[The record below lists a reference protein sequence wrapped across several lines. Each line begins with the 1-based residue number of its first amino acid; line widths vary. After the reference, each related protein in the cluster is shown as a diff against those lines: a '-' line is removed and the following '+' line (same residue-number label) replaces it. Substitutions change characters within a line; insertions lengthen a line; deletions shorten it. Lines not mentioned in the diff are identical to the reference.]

1 MDDEGGVK
9 MVMIAR
15 YFFSRPTRGTFSMA
29 HDAQREREM
38 HRSTVGISMEL
49 QHVYI
54 SNKFITL
61 ANSCCSLSF
70 TSKMSPGG
78 SGSSLSVLA
87 TPLSELGREG
97 TCLPNE
103 QIASFQ

>member
-1 MDDEGGVK
+1 MA
-9 MVMIAR
+9 MIAHH
-15 YFFSRPTRGTFSMA
+15 FFSRPIREGTFSMA
-29 HDAQREREM
+29 PDAQRERAM

-49 QHVYI
+49 QHVCI
-54 SNKFITL
+54 SNKSITL
-61 ANSCCSLSF
+61 ANFCCSLSF
-70 TSKMSPGG
+70 TYKMSPGG

-103 QIASFQ
+103 QIPSFQ